1 MSRDDFIISDCNK
14 LAAEWIDRWPDWPGQ
29 FPVLNIVGPAASGKS
44 HLAAVWQAASNA
56 EILQPDGAG
65 DAPASNIILDHP
77 QFGDSAGEEGLFH
90 CLNALNACGRSMLIL
105 SRTPVARMD
114 WQLADL
120 ASRMRAVNLV
130 QLDGSSKL
138 PAVDGSALTGIA
150 SGLPRGYL
158 SGLELSNGTDADH
171 DINISAGEC
180 RGIDDDEDI
189 TLAAFTKQIDA
200 SWAAGTNQGGLASG
214 VSLANNTWYF
224 VFAIKVGGA
233 ADVGFDTS
241 VTGGTLV
248 SAHSATAVRR
258 IGCIKTDGS
267 ANILGFHQNGDQF
280 EWDVYLQ
287 DVNASNPGTSAV
299 TATIT
304 TPLGLKVRADLY
316 GSMRDTSP
324 SLGKHAVVF
333 SPHLS
338 THPAE
343 SAQVSTETDGEISN
357 YQTTVLTNTSS
368 QVKYRLTSSTGDQ
381 NFKIITRGWFDTR
394 GRDD

>member
-1 MSRDDFIISDCNK
+1 MGTITFDPDD
-14 LAAEWIDRWPDWPGQ
+14 LAATRTNLG
-29 FPVLNIVGPAASGKS
+29 LGTAATLSVGT
-44 HLAAVWQAASNA
+44 
-56 EILQPDGAG
+56 
-65 DAPASNIILDHP
+65 
-77 QFGDSAGEEGLFH
+77 SA
-90 CLNALNACGRSMLIL
+90 N
-105 SRTPVARMD
+105 
-114 WQLADL
+114 
-120 ASRMRAVNLV
+120 NLV

-150 SGLPRGYL
+150 SALPRGYL

-189 TLAAFTKQIDA
+189 VLSAFVKQIDA

-214 VSLANNTWYF
+214 VSLANNTWYH
-224 VFAIKVGGA
+224 VFAIKVGGN

-267 ANILGFHQNGDQF
+267 ANILAFHQNGDQF

-287 DVNASNPGTSAV
+287 DVNTSNPGTSAV

-304 TPLGLKVRADLY
+304 TPLGIKVRADLF
-316 GSMRDTSP
+316 GSMRDTTP
-324 SLGKHAVVF
+324 SLGTHAVVY

-343 SAQVSTETDGEISN
+343 SAMVSTETDGEISN

-368 QVKYRLTSSTGDQ
+368 QVKYRLTSSTSDQ

-394 GRDD
+394 GRDE

>member
-1 MSRDDFIISDCNK
+1 MGITISGSGTITSSTGSISLDNEN
-14 LAAEWIDRWPDWPGQ
+14 LTTTGSLTGS
-29 FPVLNIVGPAASGKS
+29 VAASQLTGS
-44 HLAAVWQAASNA
+44 LPA
-56 EILQPDGAG
+56 IDGA
-65 DAPASNIILDHP
+65 S
-77 QFGDSAGEEGLFH
+77 
-90 CLNALNACGRSMLIL
+90 
-105 SRTPVARMD
+105 
-114 WQLADL
+114 
-120 ASRMRAVNLV
+120 
-130 QLDGSSKL
+130 
-138 PAVDGSALTGIA
+138 LTGIA
-150 SGLPRGYL
+150 VNFPRGHL

-241 VTGGTLV
+241 TTGATLV

-258 IGCIKTDGS
+258 IGCVKTDGS
-267 ANILGFHQNGDQF
+267 ANILAFHQNGDQF

-304 TPLGLKVRADLY
+304 TPLGLKVRADLF

-324 SLGKHAVVF
+324 SLGTHAVVY

-368 QVKYRLTSSTGDQ
+368 QVKYRLTSSTSDQ

>member
-1 MSRDDFIISDCNK
+1 M
-14 LAAEWIDRWPDWPGQ
+14 
-29 FPVLNIVGPAASGKS
+29 
-44 HLAAVWQAASNA
+44 
-56 EILQPDGAG
+56 
-65 DAPASNIILDHP
+65 
-77 QFGDSAGEEGLFH
+77 
-90 CLNALNACGRSMLIL
+90 
-105 SRTPVARMD
+105 
-114 WQLADL
+114 
-120 ASRMRAVNLV
+120 

-150 SGLPRGYL
+150 SALPRGHL

-189 TLAAFTKQIDA
+189 VLSAFTKQIDA
-200 SWAAGTNQGGLASG
+200 SWAAGTNAGGLASG
-214 VSLANNTWYF
+214 VSLANNTWYH
-224 VFAIKVGGA
+224 VFAIKVGGN
-233 ADVGFDTS
+233 ADVGF
-241 VTGGTLV
+241 
-248 SAHSATAVRR
+248 
-258 IGCIKTDGS
+258 
-267 ANILGFHQNGDQF
+267 DQF

-304 TPLGLKVRADLY
+304 TPLGIKVRADLY

-324 SLGKHAVVF
+324 SLGTHAVVY
-333 SPHLS
+333 SPDLS

-343 SAQVSTETDGEISN
+343 SAMVSTETDGEISN

-368 QVKYRLTSSTGDQ
+368 QVKYRLTSSTSDQ